1 MGDAIGG
8 FLPYA
13 VGVAV
18 SPVPIAGVLLMLVSK
33 RARTNGPMFLL
44 GWLVGLA
51 TVGVVVLLIPG
62 LETSGGEPSTAAG
75 MVKGVLGI
83 LLLVVG
89 IRSWQGLPQPVRK
102 PRYPAGW
109 TRSTG

>member
-13 VGVAV
+13 VGVAI

-44 GWLVGLA
+44 GWLV
-51 TVGVVVLLIPG
+51 
-62 LETSGGEPSTAAG
+62 
-75 MVKGVLGI
+75 K
-83 LLLVVG
+83 
-89 IRSWQGLPQPVRK
+89 
-102 PRYPAGW
+102 PAGDFGPVIII
-109 TRSTG
+109 TGMILVEWLFLYYLY